1 MSPLAY
7 CQQKTATSGSSFL
20 AGFRFLSPQKKD
32 AITVLYAFCRELDDV
47 VDECSDPHGAQTTLN
62 WWRIEL
68 AKVFEDTMPEHPV
81 CQALKPVVLA
91 FRLPEKELEEI
102 INGMQMDLEQVRY
115 NTFEDLSNYCY
126 RVAGVVGRLI
136 TRVLGFS
143 DDRTLSYAEKMGLA
157 LQLTNI
163 IRDVGEDAR
172 NGRIY
177 LPIEDLEQ
185 FNVSAQTILQL
196 KPDADFEKLMNFQ
209 IDRATK
215 TYVEA
220 LALLP
225 QIDQKNQKVG
235 LIMGSIYYALLKEI
249 KLDGAANILKYKIS
263 IPGPRKKRIALK
275 TWLFGFK
282 P

>member
-1 MSPLAY
+1 M
-7 CQQKTATSGSSFL
+7 
-20 AGFRFLSPQKKD
+20 
-32 AITVLYAFCRELDDV
+32 
-47 VDECSDPHGAQTTLN
+47 
-62 WWRIEL
+62 
-68 AKVFEDTMPEHPV
+68 
-81 CQALKPVVLA
+81 
-91 FRLPEKELEEI
+91 
-102 INGMQMDLEQVRY
+102 
-115 NTFEDLSNYCY
+115 
-126 RVAGVVGRLI
+126 
-136 TRVLGFS
+136 
-143 DDRTLSYAEKMGLA
+143 
-157 LQLTNI
+157 
-163 IRDVGEDAR
+163 GEDAR

>member
-1 MSPLAY
+1 MKNKAIVISGVKQLSVEELPMPEISSNEVLYEVHATSLCTVEQRSYLGAKAFGYPLLGGHENSGVVVAVGSDVREY
-7 CQQKTATSGSSFL
+7 KVGDRITATYGYCGECVYCKTGRGTACLNGRKAKKRVDFNGIIIGGSL
-20 AGFRFLSPQKKD
+20 ASYLAVP
-32 AITVLYAFCRELDDV
+32 AIQC
-47 VDECSDPHGAQTTLN
+47 C
-62 WWRIEL
+62 
-68 AKVFEDTMPEHPV
+68 K
-81 CQALKPVVLA
+81 
-91 FRLPEKELEEI
+91 LPE
-102 INGMQMDLEQVRY
+102 
-115 NTFEDLSNYCY
+115 
-126 RVAGVVGRLI
+126 
-136 TRVLGFS
+136 
-143 DDRTLSYAEKMGLA
+143 
-157 LQLTNI
+157 
-163 IRDVGEDAR
+163 
-172 NGRIY
+172 
-177 LPIEDLEQ
+177 
-185 FNVSAQTILQL
+185 
-196 KPDADFEKLMNFQ
+196 DADFEKLMNFQ